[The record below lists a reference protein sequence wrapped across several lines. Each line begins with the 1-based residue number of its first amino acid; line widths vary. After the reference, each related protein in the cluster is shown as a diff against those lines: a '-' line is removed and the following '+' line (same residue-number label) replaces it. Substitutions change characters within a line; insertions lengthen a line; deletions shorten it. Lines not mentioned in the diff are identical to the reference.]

1 MQVKKLPIYEFLEGR
16 NKSFVIPVYQRDYA
30 WKKSNCEKL
39 WEDLLYIQ
47 DHEKPSHF
55 FGALVNIYNN
65 QEEWM
70 VIDGQQRLTTI
81 SLLLLAL
88 VNHLKVKPDK
98 NSGEEYLQ
106 EDILDYYLINKRARE
121 DSQRIRLKPNKN
133 DRLYFE
139 SLFRN
144 EAIKQ
149 NDSNIIQNYL
159 FFYKKIS
166 ESTISP
172 SDIFELFKKLEIVN
186 IELES
191 SLDNPQLIFESLNS
205 TGVDLT
211 DGDLIRNYVLMNLS
225 KDEQER
231 LYNTYWVQ
239 LERLSTDVAN
249 FLRVFLMYQLQKNI
263 TKSKRAV
270 YNEFKKYSETNFPN
284 NSSQLLQYLVKY
296 SEFYSYFINNSQHP
310 SSAINQALYRLH
322 RLEFTV
328 CYPFLLDVFDLFE
341 QNILQESDVIRIIQ
355 LIESYAFRRI
365 LVTNSTQGLN
375 KLFIVLSKEIK
386 KEDDWEKDYFQ
397 IMSFILKNKSA
408 GQKFPSDEEFRT
420 TLIHKEVYKLNA
432 KNRNFLLENL
442 ENYDS
447 PYKVDLGDL
456 TVEHIMPQK
465 LSQEWKSALG
475 NGYAEI
481 HRKYLHTLGNLSLTA
496 RNSSLSNRNF
506 KAKQDIDFKNSKLS
520 LNFALSDVEFW
531 NEQAI
536 IHRANSLADKAVEIW
551 KYPESTFSKDSEEPE
566 FYDLSEQVDFSGMK
580 PKTLIMGEHQYQ
592 VKTWREVLTK
602 ICQFLFEQSPTEF
615 KLVTASPEFS
625 RYFANAKNRDKLRFP
640 LEFTDLYFVEG
651 NHSSNSV
658 ISLCCRLCAELGID
672 QDKFSLEIAGAPAL
686 IEGN

>member
-47 DHEKPSHF
+47 EHEKPSHF

-88 VNHLKVKPDK
+88 VNYLNVKPDK
-98 NSGEEYLQ
+98 TSNEEDLR

-121 DSQRIRLKPNKN
+121 DSQRIRLKPNQN
-133 DRLYFE
+133 DKHYFE
-139 SLFRN
+139 SLFKSEDIR
-144 EAIKQ
+144 Q

-159 FFYKKIS
+159 FFYEKIS
-166 ESTISP
+166 RSTISP

-211 DGDLIRNYVLMNLS
+211 DGDLIRNHVLMNLS

-231 LYNTYWVQ
+231 LYNTYWVK

-249 FLRVFLMYQLQKNI
+249 FIRVFLMYRLQKNI

-270 YNEFKKYSETNFPN
+270 YNEFKKYSENNFSN
-284 NSSQLLQYLVKY
+284 NSSQLLQHLVKY
-296 SEFYSYFINNSQHP
+296 SELYSYFINNSQHP
-310 SSAINQALYRLH
+310 SSQINQALYRLH

-328 CYPFLLDVFDLFE
+328 CYPFLLDIFDLFE
-341 QNILQESDVIRIIQ
+341 QNILQEFDVVRIIQ

-375 KLFIVLSKEIK
+375 KLFVVLSKEIK
-386 KEDDWEKDYFQ
+386 KEDGWENDYFE

-420 TLIHKEVYKLNA
+420 TLIYKEVYKLNA
-432 KNRNFLLENL
+432 KNRNFLLESL

-447 PYKVDLGDL
+447 PYKVELGDL

-465 LSQEWKSALG
+465 LSQDWKAALG
-475 NGYAEI
+475 DGYTEI

-496 RNSSLSNRNF
+496 KNSRLSNRNF
-506 KAKQDIDFKNSKLS
+506 KAKQDIDFKTSKLS
-520 LNFALSDVEFW
+520 LSFALSDVESW
-531 NEQAI
+531 NEKAI
-536 IHRANSLADKAVEIW
+536 IDRANKLANKAIEIW
-551 KYPESTFSKDSEEPE
+551 KYPESTFSKNSEEPD
-566 FYDLSEQVDFSGMK
+566 FYDFDESVDFRGMK
-580 PKTLIMGEHQYQ
+580 PKTLLIQERQCQ
-592 VKTWREVLTK
+592 VKTWREILIV

-615 KLVTASPEFS
+615 KLVTASPEFA
-625 RYFANAKNRDKLRFP
+625 RYFAKTKNREKLRFP
-640 LEFTDLYFVEG
+640 LEFTESHFVEG
-651 NHSSNSV
+651 NHSSNSI
-658 ISLCCRLCAELGID
+658 ISLCCRLSTELGID
-672 QDKFSLEIAGAPAL
+672 PENFSLEIYG
-686 IEGN
+686 EVSGN